1 MRQAGHQVE
10 SERQRTSCECCSWAA
25 VGMLAL
31 VVHIESWSALS
42 LAGLPWVSP
51 SPAHVTTRLSDG
63 AQKTSSPASWGQAK
77 GPDSAPEQDSSLT
90 AGATSPQPPPLHLAL
105 PLLPEKPIDLQIT
118 PAVPELTPLLQ
129 IGDHEL
135 SMKISGRPA
144 PSMDGEPSGAINRTA
159 PCGALARADPV
170 QYTTVSCACPMHASS
185 GIDHA
190 HSSGELG
197 EGVG

>member
-25 VGMLAL
+25 GGMLDL

-90 AGATSPQPPPLHLAL
+90 AGATSAWPHESSIGQAVLNIKN
-105 PLLPEKPIDLQIT
+105 EKRQKNGKTEKL
-118 PAVPELTPLLQ
+118 
-129 IGDHEL
+129 
-135 SMKISGRPA
+135 
-144 PSMDGEPSGAINRTA
+144 
-159 PCGALARADPV
+159 V
-170 QYTTVSCACPMHASS
+170 QK
-185 GIDHA
+185 
-190 HSSGELG
+190 
-197 EGVG
+197 